1 METWVVYLLGAIAL
15 GSLVQVLFLAVLGW
29 GGLRLLRRVRAMQG
43 RVEQE
48 IRPALDSVTHIAHN
62 VSAIAE
68 LTTLQAQRIEGMIEA
83 TRQRV
88 EEARARVREATRR
101 PMEPLGNLSAMFK
114 GFRRGVQVYRR
125 LGALEAQARGSSRRY
140 RDDEHLFI

>member
-1 METWVVYLLGAIAL
+1 MDTWVVYLLGAIAL
-15 GSLVQVLFLAVLGW
+15 GSLVQVLFLVVVGL
-29 GGLRLLRRVRAMQG
+29 GGLRLLRRVRDMQG

-62 VSAIAE
+62 VTEIAE
-68 LTTLQAQRIEGMIEA
+68 MTTLQAQRIEGMIEA

-88 EEARARVREATRR
+88 DETRARMQAVARR
-101 PMEPLGNLSAMFK
+101 PLEPIGHLSAMFK
-114 GFRRGVQVYRR
+114 GLRRGVQVYRR
-125 LGALEAQARGSSRRY
+125 LGALEAQGRGSSRRY